1 MGALPELTKR
11 QRQVFDFVRARV
23 EAGSSPT
30 SDEICRHFRFKSS
43 NAARQHLRLIAQKGY
58 LQLKPRSARGIR
70 VNQES
75 TSRDEIVR
83 VPLLGRIAAGQPI
96 NAIGE
101 VEAELPLP
109 RGLWRGDRL
118 FALRVRGDSMV
129 EVGIFDGDIAVVNEQ
144 VEVVNG
150 QVAAVIIDENVTLKQ
165 FFRSVDGVCLRAANK
180 DYQDLVF
187 DHIQARAVRIAG
199 LLVGTLRSF

>member
-1 MGALPELTKR
+1 MGVLPELTKR

-58 LQLKPRSARGIR
+58 LQLVPRSARGIL
-70 VNQES
+70 VNQKS
-75 TSRDEIVR
+75 TLHDEIVR
-83 VPLLGRIAAGQPI
+83 VPLVGRIAAGQPI
-96 NAIGE
+96 NAIEE
-101 VEAELPLP
+101 VETELPLP
-109 RGLWRGDRL
+109 RSLWRGDRL
-118 FALRVRGDSMV
+118 FALRVRGDSMI

-150 QVAAVIIDENVTLKQ
+150 QVAAVIINENVTLKK
-165 FFRSVDGVCLRAANK
+165 FIRSADGICLRAANK
-180 DYQDLVF
+180 DYQDQIF
-187 DHIQARAVRIAG
+187 DHTEAREVRIAG